1 MLAYYLKK
9 LIKQRMKHIRN
20 ILNSR
25 SKTDGNFFVSI
36 QKILG
41 FKPKNLNVYKTAFTH
56 RSMNIKDASGH
67 AINYERLEFLGDA
80 MLGSVIAS
88 HLFIEVPS
96 GDEGYLTKMRSKVV
110 SREHLNELG
119 KELGLIKH
127 IESKIPKGQFGD
139 NIHGNLFE
147 ALVGAIFLDRG
158 YKYCEKFVYN
168 RVIIP
173 YVDIEQLE
181 GKVISYKSLLIEWC
195 QKEKKTFEYDVYD
208 DTGNDDIRHFA
219 VKLSIDKKVVAKARA
234 TSKKKAEEKASKRA
248 FFVFQKQISKTLS
261 D

>member
-1 MLAYYLKK
+1 
-9 LIKQRMKHIRN
+9 MKIIRN

-25 SKTDGNFFVSI
+25 SKRSGNFFVELS
-36 QKILG
+36 QILG
-41 FKPKNLNVYKTAFTH
+41 YKPKRMQVYQKAFTH
-56 RSMNIKDASGH
+56 RSMNLKDDAGN

-80 MLGSVIAS
+80 MLSAVIAS
-88 HLFIEVPS
+88 HLFQEVPS

-119 KELGLIKH
+119 KGLKLINLV
-127 IESKIPKGQFGD
+127 ESKIPSGQFGD

-147 ALVGAIFLDRG
+147 ALIGAIFLDKG
-158 YKYCEKFVYN
+158 YKYCEKFIYK

-173 YVDIEQLE
+173 YVDITQLE

-195 QKEKKTFEYDVYD
+195 QKEKKIFNYNVYE
-208 DTGNDDIRHFA
+208 DTGNDDLRHFS
-219 VKLSIDKKVVAKARA
+219 VKLSIDHKVVAKARA

-248 FFVFQKQISKTLS
+248 FFAFQNKISKMK